1 MGLDICAL
9 VAESQWPATVVLAAA
24 AGAVM
29 LTMVTGPGG
38 RKGGGLRIPLL
49 ACVPVVVLRT
59 RRACCPGFSFR
70 HSEPIQIRWR
80 RMIPAAKFRV

>member
-9 VAESQWPATVVLAAA
+9 VASDVALSSSRTMRPADVLATVVLAAA

-38 RKGGGLRIPLL
+38 PEGGRCAPSLVR
-49 ACVPVVVLRT
+49 
-59 RRACCPGFSFR
+59 
-70 HSEPIQIRWR
+70 
-80 RMIPAAKFRV
+80 